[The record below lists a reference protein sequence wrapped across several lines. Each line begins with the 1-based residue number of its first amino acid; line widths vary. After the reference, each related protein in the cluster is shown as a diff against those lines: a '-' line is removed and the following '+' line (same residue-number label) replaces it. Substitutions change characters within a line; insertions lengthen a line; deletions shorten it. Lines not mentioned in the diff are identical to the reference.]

1 VPLPIFVIGKHHL
14 GRCLHILTMAT
25 LLRENSAIPLNFTSG
40 TILVLKPSSE
50 QNGGHIVELP
60 FDLKL
65 FNATDDILLHIS
77 FSTTGI
83 TFKDCA
89 IRSLGDGR
97 GKEQY
102 VYRNFNRSVTYGETV
117 SVHHYLT
124 DSEFGRYQILLNGV
138 TVYHFDKRLPGP
150 ATQISYTY
158 GSGSGSPM
166 EVVYM
171 SMFRDQGLHFGDLC
185 WAPSYWNFS
194 VYQIGDLL
202 PEDQL
207 ALGLG
212 PERYIDI

>member
-1 VPLPIFVIGKHHL
+1 MSTV
-14 GRCLHILTMAT
+14 
-25 LLRENSAIPLNFTSG
+25 LRHEQKIPVRFIPG

-50 QNGGHIVELP
+50 QNGAHIVEPP
-60 FDLKL
+60 FNLKL
-65 FNATDDILLHIS
+65 FNAADDILLHIS

-102 VYRNFNRSVTYGETV
+102 VYRNFNQSVTYGETV
-117 SVHHYLT
+117 SIHHYLT

-158 GSGSGSPM
+158 GGGSRDFGLFMIREGSCH
-166 EVVYM
+166 
-171 SMFRDQGLHFGDLC
+171 GWG
-185 WAPSYWNFS
+185 PSYWNVS

-207 ALGLG
+207 ALGPG